1 MRPTIRRDTARRRPR
16 ESLRVAR
23 PAASASR
30 TLMPPRFRTL
40 ALHVLLLLAAL
51 QAAVAAPAVAADG
64 DVERTI
70 AVLELRTG
78 ADASS
83 QTTDYLREVVAAFK
97 DKKPGDFI
105 LVPMDKLAGK
115 LGRSRDQVPG
125 AVTEDRKKQLAEAK
139 KKGISYLDNADA
151 ANAIK
156 ALSAAERAYGS
167 ALAAPGADE
176 TLRKDYLDVLAQL
189 ATAYVVA
196 KDNDAAVEVFRIV
209 ITTFGLK
216 APVTDDFYR
225 PDVVEKFQ
233 RVVKETN
240 TLQKGSLDVSST
252 PLGARIILSGG
263 DRGATP
269 GQVAD
274 LIAGT
279 YALRLQHGSSTSL
292 LHRVKINGGQNT
304 KINIDVPFESHLV
317 LDGPS
322 VGLTYADLD
331 AAKLRLENDAVVL
344 GRDLEVNLVVL
355 LGVIDQ
361 KLVTYVV
368 DVSQG
373 KVERSFQVKVP
384 QVGVSPRAIT
394 RAIETIL
401 GKEGAAA
408 PAPAP
413 ATDPWYTY
421 TPGVAA
427 GGAGAVALI
436 VGLVFS
442 PAIFAIEAKNEAE
455 KASLESNRT
464 IAGATLAIGAILGGV
479 AGYLFWN
486 RSNVATAAE
495 QAGSPAP
502 VGLPPAAFGFAPV
515 HFGSVPAQTAALPSP
530 FAPAR

>member
-1 MRPTIRRDTARRRPR
+1 
-16 ESLRVAR
+16 
-23 PAASASR
+23 
-30 TLMPPRFRTL
+30 MPPRFRTFAPRALLPLL
-40 ALHVLLLLAAL
+40 ALVALQAL
-51 QAAVAAPAVAADG
+51 QAAVASPAAAVDG

-83 QTTDYLREVVAAFK
+83 QTLDYLREIVSAFK
-97 DKKPGDFI
+97 DENPGDFI
-105 LVPMDKLAGK
+105 LVPMDKVADK
-115 LGRSRDQVPG
+115 LGRTRDQVPG

-139 KKGISYLDNADA
+139 KKGITYLDNADA

-176 TLRKDYLDVLAQL
+176 TLRKEYLDVLAQL

-196 KDNDAAVEVFRIV
+196 KDNDAAVEVFRTV

-216 APVTDDFYR
+216 AQVTDDFYR

-233 RVVKETN
+233 KVVKETN

-269 GQVAD
+269 GQVTD

-317 LDGPS
+317 LDGPH

-331 AAKLRLENDAVVL
+331 AAKLRLQNDSAVL

-355 LGVIDQ
+355 VGVIDQ

-373 KVERSFQVKVP
+373 KIERSFQVKVP
-384 QVGVSPRAIT
+384 QVGVSKRAIT

-408 PAPAP
+408 PAPA
-413 ATDPWYTY
+413 AEPWYTY
-421 TPGVAA
+421 MPGVAT
-427 GGAGAVALI
+427 GGAGAVGLI

-442 PAIFAIEAKNEAE
+442 PAIFATEAKTDAD
-455 KASLESNRT
+455 KASIESNRT
-464 IAGATLAIGAILGGV
+464 IAGASLVVGTLLSGV

-486 RSNVATAAE
+486 RSNAAAAVE
-495 QAGSPAP
+495 QAGGPQP
-502 VGLPPAAFGFAPV
+502 ILLPPAAFGAQPV
-515 HFGSVPAQTAALPSP
+515 QFGSATAL